1 MVIRKF
7 AFTILL
13 CVVLTF
19 TAFAQQE
26 PAHFGE
32 EISEKGALLPADFLK
47 TMDGKTETETKVK
60 AKITNVC
67 QMKGCWMTLDMGNG
81 KEVMVRF
88 KDYGF
93 FVPKDAAGKTA
104 VVKGKAFID
113 NISVETLRH
122 YAEDAG
128 KSKEEINAITEPEQR
143 LSFTADG
150 VIIQE

>member
-1 MVIRKF
+1 MFIQKLV
-7 AFTILL
+7 LS
-13 CVVLTF
+13 VVLGMAITV

-26 PAHFGE
+26 PAHLGE
-32 EISEKGALLPADFLK
+32 KITEKGALLPAEFLK
-47 TMDGKTETETKVK
+47 EMDGKIETETKVK
-60 AKITNVC
+60 AKINNVC
-67 QMKGCWMTLDMGNG
+67 QMKGCWMTLDMGHG
-81 KEVMVRF
+81 EELMVRF

-104 VVKGKAFID
+104 IVKGRAYID

-128 KSKEEINAITEPEQR
+128 KSKEEINAITKPEQR
-143 LSFTADG
+143 ISFVADG

>member
-1 MVIRKF
+1 MVIQKF

-13 CVVLTF
+13 GVALTF

-81 KEVMVRF
+81 EEVMVRF

-143 LSFTADG
+143 LSFTAEG